1 MQHKQKAKREKKGGW
16 VEYNGLLTHFIC
28 RVNMIVSMSLSL
40 FTWVRDHGYRYD
52 YNAMGV
58 STGTSLACQEVMGTD
73 PRPGPWVQV
82 QAFVSG

>member
-1 MQHKQKAKREKKGGW
+1 
-16 VEYNGLLTHFIC
+16 
-28 RVNMIVSMSLSL
+28 MIVSM
-40 FTWVRDHGYRYD
+40 FTCVWDHGYRYD

-58 STGTSLACQEVMGTD
+58 GTGMSLACQEVMGQG